1 MVNLYAV
8 SINNI
13 KIISVKKSVGMHE
26 MKNIINVISV
36 KYFISFLEALK
47 DEV

>member
-8 SINNI
+8 CINYT
-13 KIISVKKSVGMHE
+13 KIIYVKQSVGMHE
-26 MKNIINVISV
+26 MKNINNVISV
-36 KYFISFLEALK
+36 KYFIYFVEALK